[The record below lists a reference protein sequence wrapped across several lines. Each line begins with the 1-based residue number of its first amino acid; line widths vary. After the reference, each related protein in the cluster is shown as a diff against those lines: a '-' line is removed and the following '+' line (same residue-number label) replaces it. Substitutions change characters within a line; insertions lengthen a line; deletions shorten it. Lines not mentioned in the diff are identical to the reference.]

1 MKKILSY
8 SVVLFVLTIILL
20 LIIPLPAALVDV
32 AIIINMSL
40 SMMILVTTMTI
51 REPLEFS
58 IFPSL
63 LLITT
68 LFRLGINVSTT
79 RNILT
84 SSGSS
89 GQIIKAF
96 GDFVLRGNVV
106 VGMIIYMIIVLMQ
119 FIVITKGAERVSEVA
134 ARFTLDAM
142 PGKQMAIDADLNSGL
157 IDEQQAKMRREKIQR
172 EADFY
177 GSMDG
182 ATKIVKGDSVMS
194 LITTAINLIGGS
206 IIGIIQSGESIGE
219 VLNTYS
225 IATVGDGLVGQIPS
239 LLISTATGMIVTRA
253 VAEGSLN
260 EDVSKQFMGQPTAI
274 MISGIVIAVLTVIP
288 GMPVIQLLIVSVGLI
303 AGGYFLS
310 RRLREEPALATGGA
324 FGGGGSLRSFSGSP
338 EGEAGEEGLAE
349 PAAQKPV
356 SEEEYFKDVNN
367 VYTLLSVEAIEMEF
381 GYSLIP
387 LVDESVGG
395 RLINRIIIFRRQ
407 YAQDM
412 GFVIPSIRL
421 RDSSGLNT
429 NQYCIKIKGE
439 EVAKGEI
446 LVDYYLALEP
456 ENPEKEIDGI
466 ETIEPAYGIPSR
478 WIKPEDRELAEI
490 YGYTVIDPLSVL
502 VTHLSEVVKQ
512 HAHELI
518 TRQEV
523 MHLVENTKKTSPE
536 LIEEAFPN
544 LVSYSL
550 LQKVLTSLLK
560 EGVPIKD
567 LETIIE
573 SILETI
579 SDTGLP
585 VKDVDGL
592 IENIRTALKR
602 TITRMYCEDG
612 SMKVI
617 TLDSEL
623 ERTMVGC
630 LTKGERGYYLAL
642 SPDVLQSLINQI
654 TVQLKKFNSLSQN
667 PVILTS
673 QVMRVHVY
681 RLIDQFYPNV
691 RVLSFNE
698 ISNNVQIQSIGS
710 LTMDHTA
717 RKGA

>member
-1 MKKILSY
+1 MKKLLSY
-8 SVVLFVLTIILL
+8 SIVLFVLTIILL
-20 LIIPLPAALVDV
+20 LIIPLPEAMVDV
-32 AIIINMSL
+32 AIIVNMSL
-40 SMMILVTTMTI
+40 SLMILIITMTI
-51 REPLEFS
+51 KDALEFS

-63 LLITT
+63 LLVTT

-84 SSGSS
+84 SAGSS
-89 GQIIKAF
+89 GKIIKAF
-96 GDFVLRGNVV
+96 GDFILQGNVV
-106 VGMIIYMIIVLMQ
+106 VGMVIYMIIVLMQ
-119 FIVITKGAERVSEVA
+119 FLVITKGAERVSEVA

-157 IDEQQAKMRREKIQR
+157 IDEQEAKQRREKIQR

-206 IIGIIQSGESIGE
+206 IIGIIQSGDTIGN

-239 LLISTATGMIVTRA
+239 LLISVATGMIVTRA
-253 VAEGSLN
+253 VSEGSLN
-260 EDVSKQFMGQPTAI
+260 EDISKQFMAQPIAM

-288 GMPVIQLLIVSVGLI
+288 GMPVLQLLLVSLGLEGI
-303 AGGYFLS
+303 GFYLYRRIQEEPKLALAGAGGAGGTT
-310 RRLREEPALATGGA
+310 LRGFSPDLDMGAEEP
-324 FGGGGSLRSFSGSP
+324 
-338 EGEAGEEGLAE
+338 EA
-349 PAAQKPV
+349 PKPV
-356 SEEEYFKDVNN
+356 SEEEFFKDVNN
-367 VYTLLSVEAIEMEF
+367 VYSLLSVEAIEMEF

-446 LVDYYLALEP
+446 LIDYYLALEP

-478 WIKPEDRELAEI
+478 WIRPEDRELAEI

-512 HAHELI
+512 HAFELI

-523 MHLVENTKKTSPE
+523 IHLVENIKKTSPE

-544 LVSYSL
+544 FISYSL
-550 LQKVLTSLLK
+550 MQKILTSLLK

-573 SILETI
+573 TALEAI

-585 VKDVDGL
+585 VRDVDGL

-602 TITRMYCEDG
+602 TITRLYCEDG

-630 LTKGERGYYLAL
+630 LSKGERGYYLAL
-642 SPDVLQSLINQI
+642 SPDVLQSLINQL
-654 TVQLKKFNSLSQN
+654 TGQLKKFGGLSQS

-673 QVMRVHVY
+673 QVMRVHFY
-681 RLIDQFYPNV
+681 RLIEQFYPNV

-710 LTMDHTA
+710 LTLENRGRM
-717 RKGA
+717 GA

>member
-1 MKKILSY
+1 MKKLLSY
-8 SVVLFVLTIILL
+8 SIVLFVLTIILL

-32 AIIINMSL
+32 AIIVNISL
-40 SMMILVTTMTI
+40 SLMILVITMTI
-51 REPLEFS
+51 HDALEFS

-63 LLITT
+63 LLVTT

-84 SSGSS
+84 NSGSS
-89 GQIIKAF
+89 GQIIQAF
-96 GDFVLRGNVV
+96 GDFILQGNVV
-106 VGMIIYMIIVLMQ
+106 VGMVIYLIIVLMQ

-157 IDEQQAKMRREKIQR
+157 INEQEAKVRREKIQR

-206 IIGIIQSGESIGE
+206 IIGIIQSGDTIAN

-253 VAEGSLN
+253 VSEGSLN
-260 EDVSKQFMGQPTAI
+260 EDISKQFMAQPIAI
-274 MISGIVIAVLTVIP
+274 MISGVVVAVLTVIP
-288 GMPVIQLLIVSVGLI
+288 GMPVIQLAIISLLLVG
-303 AGGYFLS
+303 GGYYLS
-310 RRLREEPALATGGA
+310 RRLKAEPGMGAVGA
-324 FGGGGSLRSFSGSP
+324 FSGSGTLRSFT
-338 EGEAGEEGLAE
+338 EGQDMELAE
-349 PAAQKPV
+349 PAQQEAPKPV

-395 RLINRIIIFRRQ
+395 RLINRIVIFRRQ

-412 GFVIPSIRL
+412 GFVVPSIRL

-439 EVAKGEI
+439 EVAKGEL
-446 LVDYYLALEP
+446 LVDYFLALEP

-478 WIKPEDRELAEI
+478 WIRPEDREMAEI

-502 VTHLSEVVKQ
+502 VTHLSEVVRQ

-518 TRQEV
+518 TRQEI
-523 MHLVENTKKTSPE
+523 MHLLENVKKNSPE
-536 LIEEAFPN
+536 LVEEAFPN
-544 LVSYSL
+544 IINYSL
-550 LQKVLTSLLK
+550 FQKILTSLLK

-573 SILETI
+573 TAMEVI
-579 SDTGLP
+579 SETGLP
-585 VKDVDGL
+585 IKDVDGM
-592 IENIRTALKR
+592 IERIRTALKR
-602 TITRMYCEDG
+602 TITRLYCEDG
-612 SMKVI
+612 SMKVL

-630 LTKGERGYYLAL
+630 LSKGDRGYYLAL
-642 SPDVLQSLINQI
+642 SPEVLQSLINQM
-654 TVQLKKFNSLSQN
+654 TVQLKKFNSLSQS

-673 QVMRVHVY
+673 QVMRVHFY

-698 ISNNVQIQSIGS
+698 ISNNIQIQSIGS
-710 LTMDHTA
+710 LTLENPE

>member
-1 MKKILSY
+1 MKKLLSY
-8 SVVLFVLTIILL
+8 SVVLFVLTITLL
-20 LIIPLPAALVDV
+20 LIIPMPAAMVDV

-51 REPLEFS
+51 HEPLEFS

-89 GQIIKAF
+89 GQIIAAF

-157 IDEQQAKMRREKIQR
+157 IDEQQAKARREKIQR

-206 IIGIIQSGESIGE
+206 IIGIIQSNQSIGE

-239 LLISTATGMIVTRA
+239 LLISVATGMIVTRA

-260 EDVSKQFMGQPTAI
+260 EDISKQFMGQPVAI
-274 MISGIVIAVLTVIP
+274 MISGIVLSVLTVIP
-288 GMPVIQLLIVSVGLI
+288 GMPVIQLLVISVGLI
-303 AGGYFLS
+303 GIGYYLS
-310 RRLREEPALATGGA
+310 RRIKAEPALAMAGAMGGGA
-324 FGGGGSLRSFSGSP
+324 TLRNFTGA
-338 EGEAGEEGLAE
+338 EGELGEEAAE
-349 PAAQKPV
+349 GAPQPV

-367 VYTLLSVEAIEMEF
+367 VYTLLNVEAIEMEF

-446 LVDYYLALEP
+446 LIDYFLALEP

-478 WIKPEDRELAEI
+478 WIKPENRELAEI

-518 TRQEV
+518 TRQEII
-523 MHLVENTKKTSPE
+523 HLVENMKKTSPE
-536 LIEEAFPN
+536 LVDEAFPN
-544 LVSYSL
+544 VVSYSL
-550 LQKVLTSLLK
+550 FQKILTSLLK

-612 SMKVI
+612 SMKVL

-630 LTKGERGYYLAL
+630 LSKSERGYYLAL

-654 TVQLKKFNSLSQN
+654 TVQLKKFNSISQT

-673 QVMRVHVY
+673 QVMRVHFY

-698 ISNNVQIQSIGS
+698 IANNVQIQSIGS
-710 LTMDHTA
+710 LTLERTT